1 MLYTI
6 VYLICVNIPVGC
18 LPICVTL
25 LDILI
30 KYPGSFTSKLCG
42 YTGKPCPGTID
53 LRVFLLTYI
62 TYKILI
68 HHSMLIQGKNAR
80 LITWKSLDKTA
91 HATRYFVKF
100 FLVIWCVE
108 NVFEVDSKWGF
119 RELFIIGQSG

>member
-1 MLYTI
+1 
-6 VYLICVNIPVGC
+6 
-18 LPICVTL
+18 
-25 LDILI
+25 
-30 KYPGSFTSKLCG
+30 
-42 YTGKPCPGTID
+42 
-53 LRVFLLTYI
+53 
-62 TYKILI
+62 
-68 HHSMLIQGKNAR
+68 MLIQGKNAR

>member
-6 VYLICVNIPVGC
+6 VYLICVSIPVGC

-42 YTGKPCPGTID
+42 YTGKPCPGTIN

-62 TYKILI
+62 TYKIDI
-68 HHSMLIQGKNAR
+68 SHPSQHVNSGEECQ
-80 LITWKSLDKTA
+80 A
-91 HATRYFVKF
+91 HN
-100 FLVIWCVE
+100 L
-108 NVFEVDSKWGF
+108 EVAG
-119 RELFIIGQSG
+119 